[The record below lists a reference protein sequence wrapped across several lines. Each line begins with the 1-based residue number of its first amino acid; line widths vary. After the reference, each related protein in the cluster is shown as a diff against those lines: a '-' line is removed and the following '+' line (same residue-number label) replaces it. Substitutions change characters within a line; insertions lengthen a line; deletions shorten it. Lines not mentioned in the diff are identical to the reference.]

1 LPPLNPFVDVV
12 LRVLQID
19 PIACLL
25 NRFVALSLLPLLGSA
40 AAAAHRTGLHLH
52 SIDTSQIY

>member
-12 LRVLQID
+12 LRLPQID

-40 AAAAHRTGLHLH
+40 TAAAPRTGLHLH
-52 SIDTSQIY
+52 SIDTSQIC